1 MTGSFRFKEEAM
13 EQLLLSREKAA
24 EALNIST
31 DTLDRLASAG
41 QIKRLKIGSKTCYHM
56 EEVKRF
62 AEKLSQIGAVS
73 LRR

>member
-1 MTGSFRFKEEAM
+1 MTAIFRFKEEAM

-41 QIKRLKIGSKTCYHM
+41 QIKRLKIGAKTCYHID
-56 EEVKRF
+56 EVSRF
-62 AEKLSQIGAVS
+62 AQRLAQAGSVS

>member
-1 MTGSFRFKEEAM
+1 M

-31 DTLDRLASAG
+31 DTLDRLAGAG
-41 QIKRLKIGSKTCYHM
+41 QIKRLKIGAKTCYHM

-62 AEKLSQIGAVS
+62 VAELAHVGSVALK
-73 LRR
+73 R